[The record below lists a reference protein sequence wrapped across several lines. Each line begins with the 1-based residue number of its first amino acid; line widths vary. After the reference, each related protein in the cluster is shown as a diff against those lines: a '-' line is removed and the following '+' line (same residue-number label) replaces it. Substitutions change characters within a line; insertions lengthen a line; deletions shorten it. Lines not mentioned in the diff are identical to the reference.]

1 MYPFLQMQLWEPL
14 VFVQLALSLLDN
26 KAIISDEQLFCFFQS
41 LTNFTS
47 AWLSFSSVS
56 FLTGAAMGAIS
67 VCTIRIYVTIMAS
80 IAAFVDI

>member
-1 MYPFLQMQLWEPL
+1 MQLWEPL

-56 FLTGAAMGAIS
+56 FLTGATMGAIS

-80 IAAFVDI
+80 FAAFVDI

>member
-1 MYPFLQMQLWEPL
+1 MQLWEPL

-56 FLTGAAMGAIS
+56 FLTGAGVWAIS

>member
-56 FLTGAAMGAIS
+56 FLTGAGVWAIS

>member
-1 MYPFLQMQLWEPL
+1 MQLWEPL

-56 FLTGAAMGAIS
+56 FLTGAGVWAIN

>member
-1 MYPFLQMQLWEPL
+1 MQLWEPL

-47 AWLSFSSVS
+47 A
-56 FLTGAAMGAIS
+56 
-67 VCTIRIYVTIMAS
+67 
-80 IAAFVDI
+80 

>member
-1 MYPFLQMQLWEPL
+1 MQLWEPL

-56 FLTGAAMGAIS
+56 FLTGAGVWAIS

-80 IAAFVDI
+80 IAAFIDI

>member
-1 MYPFLQMQLWEPL
+1 MLT
-14 VFVQLALSLLDN
+14 SLLAN
-26 KAIISDEQLFCFFQS
+26 KVIISDEQLFCFFQS

-80 IAAFVDI
+80 IAAFIDI

>member
-1 MYPFLQMQLWEPL
+1 MQLWEPL

-56 FLTGAAMGAIS
+56 FLTGACVWAIS

>member
-1 MYPFLQMQLWEPL
+1 MQLWEPL

-56 FLTGAAMGAIS
+56 FLTGAGVWAIS

-80 IAAFVDI
+80 ITAFVDI